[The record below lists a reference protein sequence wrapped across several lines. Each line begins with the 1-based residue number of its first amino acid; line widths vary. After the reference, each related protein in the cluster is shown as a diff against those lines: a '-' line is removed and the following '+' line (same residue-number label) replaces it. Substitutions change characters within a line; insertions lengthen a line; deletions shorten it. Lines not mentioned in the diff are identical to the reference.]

1 MPASARGFEQPCM
14 NRYSLAE
21 LLRRL
26 AVFLLL
32 LGGVILLAAAVAR
45 LEGIVR
51 ERYQRLEQAAEHAE

>member
-51 ERYQRLEQAAEHAE
+51 ERYQRLE